1 MELNVSEFVNESRH
15 EIITIKQNKT
25 GIGHTYYL
33 YTVHTDKW
41 QGENVLYQPGMVT
54 NAWPFIF
61 PFINLKVILG
71 PCFSWNLMKRETKSA
86 SDTL

>member
-25 GIGHTYYL
+25 GIGHTYYS

-41 QGENVLYQPGMVT
+41 QGENVPTWHGH
-54 NAWPFIF
+54 
-61 PFINLKVILG
+61 
-71 PCFSWNLMKRETKSA
+71 KRLAIHLSFH
-86 SDTL
+86 